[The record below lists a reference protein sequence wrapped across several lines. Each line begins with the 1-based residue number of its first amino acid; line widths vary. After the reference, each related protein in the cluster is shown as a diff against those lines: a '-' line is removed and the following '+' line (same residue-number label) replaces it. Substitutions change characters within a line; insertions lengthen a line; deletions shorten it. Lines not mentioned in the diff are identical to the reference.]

1 MSVKVLDKKLVRK
14 DYEAYLLSKGIIS
27 KVPNRT
33 GKLSKELSKFKPLEI
48 KGEPLSESI
57 INERR

>member
-14 DYEAYLLSKGIIS
+14 DYESYLLSKGITGKI
-27 KVPNRT
+27 PNRT
-33 GKLSKELSKFKPLEI
+33 GKLSKELSNFKPLEI
-48 KGEPLSESI
+48 KSEPISETI